1 MPSPVD
7 VAYEVAILELDE
19 GDQDVGSRR
28 NGINSE
34 FTDIAADRQAI
45 LAIAQGADR
54 MALMVQEI
62 RNTNVET
69 DRRLQQVEADLKLIE
84 LESRNGQVPEGR

>member
-7 VAYEVAILELDE
+7 AAFEVAMLEID
-19 GDQDVGSRR
+19 DSDRDVGSGR

-34 FTDIAADRQAI
+34 AADIVADRKAI
-45 LAIAQGADR
+45 HEIALMADR
-54 MALMVQEI
+54 MTLMVQEI

-84 LESRNGQVPEGR
+84 LESRNG

>member
-7 VAYEVAILELDE
+7 AAYEVAILELDE
-19 GDQDVGSRR
+19 SDQDVGSRR

-34 FTDIAADRQAI
+34 YADIAADRQAI
-45 LAIAQGADR
+45 LAIAQSADR

>member
-7 VAYEVAILELDE
+7 AAYEVAMLEIDDDE
-19 GDQDVGSRR
+19 QDVGRGR

-34 FTDIAADRQAI
+34 AADIVADRKAI
-45 LAIAQGADR
+45 HEIALMADR
-54 MALMVQEI
+54 MTLMVQEI

-84 LESRNGQVPEGR
+84 LESRNG

>member
-7 VAYEVAILELDE
+7 AAFEVAMLEID
-19 GDQDVGSRR
+19 DSDRDVGSGR

-34 FTDIAADRQAI
+34 AVDIVSDRKAI
-45 LAIAQGADR
+45 HEIALMADR
-54 MALMVQEI
+54 MTLMVQEI

-84 LESRNGQVPEGR
+84 LESRNG